1 MRHPRAHGCPQ
12 APGIDAGISKSEGQ
26 GSVLKV
32 AAELEALRTRS
43 LDHGAIPYVV
53 TYMRAQET
61 RDRAEMDPAIG
72 NA

>member
-12 APGIDAGISKSEGQ
+12 ALGIDAGILKSEGR

-32 AAELEALRTRS
+32 AAELETLRTRS
-43 LDHGAIPYVV
+43 LDHWAFPYVV
-53 TYMRAQET
+53 TYVRGQAT
-61 RDRAEMDPAIG
+61 RDRAEMGPAIG